1 MLGAGA
7 MRHTKTKAERVLRA
21 VEKREQREEK
31 RALRRQLKADRRAGR
46 RVSTGPDPTV

>member
-7 MRHTKTKAERVLRA
+7 MRHTKTKAERLLRA

-31 RALRRQLKADRRAGR
+31 RALRRQLKAERRAGR

>member
-1 MLGAGA
+1 

-31 RALRRQLKADRRAGR
+31 RALRRQLKAQGRAGR